1 MTIFTSI
8 AASLVLTEVSLA
20 VSFSAEAETIDYLDL
35 AHQFANDAIN
45 FDESLESR
53 RGESKMNYGRFSAR
67 TQGIVCSKE
76 RTGINR
82 LKHSKSAIH
91 LSPNQLLHVT
101 AAAKP

>member
-67 TQGIVCSKE
+67 TQGIVCTKE

-91 LSPNQLLHVT
+91 LSPNQR
-101 AAAKP
+101 

>member
-53 RGESKMNYGRFSAR
+53 RGESKMTYGRFSAR

-91 LSPNQLLHVT
+91 LSPTQLLHVT

>member
-20 VSFSAEAETIDYLDL
+20 VSFYAEAETIDYLDL

-53 RGESKMNYGRFSAR
+53 RGESKMTYGRFSAR

>member
-45 FDESLESR
+45 FDESLECR
-53 RGESKMNYGRFSAR
+53 RGESEMTYGRFCAR

-76 RTGINR
+76 
-82 LKHSKSAIH
+82 KDWD
-91 LSPNQLLHVT
+91 
-101 AAAKP
+101 